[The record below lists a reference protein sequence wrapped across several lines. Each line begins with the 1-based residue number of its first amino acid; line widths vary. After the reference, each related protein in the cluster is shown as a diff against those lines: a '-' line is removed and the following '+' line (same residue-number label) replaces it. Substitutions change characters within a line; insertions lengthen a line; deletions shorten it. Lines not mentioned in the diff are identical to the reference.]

1 MEGQVKVRQRARIPA
16 GWRVVVALAVTQT
29 VGWGVLY
36 YAFAVFLN
44 PLQRD
49 LHASAG
55 QVTGAFTLAVLI
67 TGVAAPVVGRLLDRY
82 GGRGLMTAGSVVG
95 TLAMLAWS
103 RVESLPALYAVLA
116 AVGVASALAL
126 YEPAFAVVVAWFDPD
141 RRANALL
148 AVTLMAGFASTIFM
162 PLTALFV
169 ERYGWRTASVLLA
182 VIFGLTTIPLHA
194 FFVRRPARPAGEP
207 AGERAEESA
216 EESGGDGGDG
226 GGLDQVT
233 LRQALRGRA
242 FWLLAVAF
250 VAHSAAIAIMAV
262 HLLAY
267 LVELGHPPT
276 FAAAVTGLLGVLSVT
291 GRLVATGL
299 QRRHRAATVTA
310 VVFAVQAVAVAVL
323 PPVGASTVGAIACV
337 IAFGIGFGVGTIARP
352 LLIAERYGAP
362 AYATIA
368 GALAL
373 PTILAKALGPLGAAV
388 LSQAVGYPA
397 VMLVVCACSIV
408 ASALLVAYARS

>member
-1 MEGQVKVRQRARIPA
+1 L
-16 GWRVVVALAVTQT
+16 GWRVVAALAITQT

-36 YAFAVFLN
+36 YAFAVFLG

-67 TGVAAPVVGRLLDRY
+67 TGLAAPLVGRWLDRY
-82 GGRGLMTAGSVVG
+82 GGRGLMTAGSVAG

-103 RVESLPALYAVLA
+103 RVADVPSLYLVLA
-116 AVGVASALAL
+116 VIGVASALTL

-141 RRANALL
+141 RRAGALL
-148 AVTLMAGFASTIFM
+148 AVTLVAGFASTIFM

-182 VIFGLTTIPLHA
+182 VIFGMTTIPLHA
-194 FFVRRPARPAGEP
+194 LFVRRPRQAGPMEREP
-207 AGERAEESA
+207 AEEA
-216 EESGGDGGDG
+216 ARDR
-226 GGLDQVT
+226 VT
-233 LRQALRGRA
+233 VKQAARGRA

-267 LVELGHPPT
+267 LVELGHSPT

-299 QRRHRAATVTA
+299 QRRFRPATVTA
-310 VVFAVQAVAVAVL
+310 AVFALQAVAVAVL
-323 PPVGASTVGAIACV
+323 PPVGAGTAGAIACV

-368 GALAL
+368 GTLAL
-373 PTILAKALGPLGAAV
+373 PIILAKALGPLGAAV
-388 LSQAVGYPA
+388 LSQSLGYPA
-397 VMLVVCACSIV
+397 VMLVVAACSLA
-408 ASALLVAYARS
+408 ASALLIAYSKS

>member
-1 MEGQVKVRQRARIPA
+1 MGGEVRVRQRARVSL
-16 GWRVVVALAVTQT
+16 GWRVVAALAITQT

-36 YAFAVFLN
+36 YAFAVFLG

-67 TGVAAPVVGRLLDRY
+67 TGLAAPLVGRWLDRY
-82 GGRGLMTAGSVVG
+82 GGRGLMTAGSVAG

-103 RVESLPALYAVLA
+103 RVADVPSLYLVLA
-116 AVGVASALAL
+116 VIGVASALTL

-141 RRANALL
+141 RRAGALL
-148 AVTLMAGFASTIFM
+148 AVTLVAGFASTIFM

-182 VIFGLTTIPLHA
+182 VIFGMTTIPLHA
-194 FFVRRPARPAGEP
+194 LFVRRPRQAGPMEREP
-207 AGERAEESA
+207 AEEA
-216 EESGGDGGDG
+216 ARDR
-226 GGLDQVT
+226 VT
-233 LRQALRGRA
+233 VKQAARGRA

-267 LVELGHPPT
+267 LVELGHSPT

-299 QRRHRAATVTA
+299 QRRFRPATVTA
-310 VVFAVQAVAVAVL
+310 AVFALQAVAVAVL
-323 PPVGASTVGAIACV
+323 PPVGAGTAGAIACV

-352 LLIAERYGAP
+352 LLIAERYGSP

-368 GALAL
+368 GTLAL
-373 PTILAKALGPLGAAV
+373 PIILAKALGPLGAAV
-388 LSQAVGYPA
+388 LSQSLGYPA
-397 VMLVVCACSIV
+397 VMLVVAACSLA
-408 ASALLVAYARS
+408 ASALLIAYSKS

>member
-1 MEGQVKVRQRARIPA
+1 L
-16 GWRVVVALAVTQT
+16 GWRVVAALAITQT

-36 YAFAVFLN
+36 YAFAVFLG

-67 TGVAAPVVGRLLDRY
+67 TGLAAPLVGRWLDRY
-82 GGRGLMTAGSVVG
+82 GGRGLMTAGSVAG

-103 RVESLPALYAVLA
+103 RVADVPSLYLVLA
-116 AVGVASALAL
+116 VIGVASALTL

-141 RRANALL
+141 RRAGALL
-148 AVTLMAGFASTIFM
+148 AVTLVAGFASTIFM

-182 VIFGLTTIPLHA
+182 VIFGMTTIPLHA
-194 FFVRRPARPAGEP
+194 LFVRRPRQAGPMEREP
-207 AGERAEESA
+207 AEEA
-216 EESGGDGGDG
+216 VRDR
-226 GGLDQVT
+226 VT
-233 LRQALRGRA
+233 VKQAARGRA

-267 LVELGHPPT
+267 LVELGHSPT

-299 QRRHRAATVTA
+299 QRRFRPATVTA
-310 VVFAVQAVAVAVL
+310 AVFALQAVAVAVL
-323 PPVGASTVGAIACV
+323 PPVGAGTAGAIACV

-352 LLIAERYGAP
+352 LLIAERYGSP

-368 GALAL
+368 GTLAL
-373 PTILAKALGPLGAAV
+373 PIILAKALGPLGAAV
-388 LSQAVGYPA
+388 LSQSLGYPA
-397 VMLVVCACSIV
+397 VMLVVAACSLA
-408 ASALLVAYARS
+408 ASALLIAYSKS

>member
-1 MEGQVKVRQRARIPA
+1 MSVRQRVRVSM
-16 GWRVVVALAVTQT
+16 GWRVVVALAITQT

-36 YAFAVFLN
+36 YAFAVFLG

-49 LHASAG
+49 LHASAS

-67 TGVAAPVVGRLLDRY
+67 TGLAAPLVGRLLDRY
-82 GGRGLMTAGSVVG
+82 GGRGLMTAGSVAG

-103 RVESLPALYAVLA
+103 RVADVPSLYLVLA
-116 AVGVASALAL
+116 AIGVASALAL
-126 YEPAFAVVVAWFDPD
+126 YEPAFAVVVAWFDPE

-148 AVTLMAGFASTIFM
+148 AVTLVAGFASTIFL
-162 PLTALFV
+162 PLTGLFV

-182 VIFGLTTIPLHA
+182 VIFGVTTIPLHA
-194 FFVRRPARPAGEP
+194 FFVRRPL
-207 AGERAEESA
+207 RADPVEQASDEKEA
-216 EESGGDGGDG
+216 E
-226 GGLDQVT
+226 LDHVT
-233 LRQALRGRA
+233 LRQAARGRA

-267 LVELGHPPT
+267 LVELGHSPT

-299 QRRHRAATVTA
+299 QRRFRPAAVTA
-310 VVFAVQAVAVAVL
+310 SVFALQAVAVAVL
-323 PPVGASTVGAIACV
+323 PPVGGSAAGAIACV

-352 LLIAERYGAP
+352 LLIAERYGAH

-368 GALAL
+368 GTLAL
-373 PTILAKALGPLGAAV
+373 PIILAKALGPLGAAI
-388 LSQAVGYPA
+388 LSQGPGYPA
-397 VMLVVCACSIV
+397 VMLVVAACSVV
-408 ASALLVAYARS
+408 ASALLVAYAKS

>member
-1 MEGQVKVRQRARIPA
+1 MVA
-16 GWRVVVALAVTQT
+16 ALAVTQT

-36 YAFAVFLN
+36 YAFAVFLG

-49 LHASAG
+49 LNASAG

-67 TGVAAPVVGRLLDRY
+67 TGVAAPLVGRWLDRY
-82 GGRGLMTAGSVVG
+82 GGRGLMTAGSVIG

-103 RVESLPALYAVLA
+103 RVENLPSLYAVLA
-116 AVGVASALAL
+116 AIGVASALAL

-148 AVTLMAGFASTIFM
+148 AVTLMAGFASTVFM

-169 ERYGWRTASVLLA
+169 EQYGWRTASVLLA
-182 VIFGLTTIPLHA
+182 VIFGVTTIPLHA
-194 FFVRRPARPAGEP
+194 FFVRRPRRAAPVRREP
-207 AGERAEESA
+207 AEDAA
-216 EESGGDGGDG
+216 
-226 GGLDQVT
+226 GLDRVT
-233 LRQALRGRA
+233 LRQAVRGRA
-242 FWLLAVAF
+242 FWLLTVAF

-299 QRRHRAATVTA
+299 QRRFRPATVTA
-310 VVFAVQAVAVAVL
+310 AVFAVQAVAVAVL
-323 PPVGASTVGAIACV
+323 PPVGDSTPGAIACV

-352 LLIAERYGAP
+352 LLIAEHYGAP
-362 AYATIA
+362 AYPMIA
-368 GALAL
+368 GTLAL

-388 LSQAVGYPA
+388 LSQAYGYPV
-397 VMLVVCACSIV
+397 VMLAVAACCVVA
-408 ASALLVAYARS
+408 AALLVAYGRSGTAHAYAGS